1 MTPSHFLKIHLNT
14 ILSSTPWSSSWSLSL
29 RFPHQNPL
37 YTSPLPHTRYSPPHL
52 TFLDFIPQTILDEH
66 YRSLSS
72 SLYSFLHSPITLS
85 LLGPNTLINTLFS
98 NTLSLRS
105 SLDVSDQDPHPYKAT
120 ENYSCPSISIV
131 FMLLQPSDVV
141 RSNEIWHFTF
151 IRDSVLS
158 LLVP

>member
-1 MTPSHFLKIHLNT
+1 M
-14 ILSSTPWSSSWSLSL
+14 
-29 RFPHQNPL
+29 
-37 YTSPLPHTRYSPPHL
+37 PPHL